1 MRQQEMP
8 KKSRNGYQMKF
19 ETNDDD
25 VHFLQSLVQLDSKPI
40 SNTA

>member
-1 MRQQEMP
+1 MP

-25 VHFLQSLVQLDSKPI
+25 VHFFTEFSSAGQ
-40 SNTA
+40 

>member
-1 MRQQEMP
+1 
-8 KKSRNGYQMKF
+8 MKF

-40 SNTA
+40 SNTALHFVIISILS